1 MHITPAVSNT
11 HREPFHHD
19 LDPDLFFPGARRE
32 EICQALILDLLTG
45 KQFLHLNGDAGS
57 GKSLVC
63 RVIME
68 RLPTSFT
75 PVYLESPTG
84 SYEDL
89 LRHAC
94 LDLGAPR
101 ADKPDDF
108 SWPDEFNRQIL
119 QRQGANGRVVLII
132 DQAEQLFSATLE
144 RLLHRNLL
152 ADDEEPTFAILLAG
166 SSTLNAL
173 LTQFAAL
180 DPKNTPEGSY
190 TLPPLDLDDTE
201 KYLAYR
207 LHASGID
214 WDEHGQ
220 LLDKKLVSR
229 IYKKAQ
235 GNIALTNTAAAKL
248 LTERLPRSLPVESTL
263 PEKSLL
269 HDSLQDKSP
278 APHAPTTATDA
289 FDAPEQT
296 LEERYAPVLIDLYEL
311 LTQNKKLLGS
321 LLATAFFL
329 FGLGLFLE
337 FRPAP
342 VPLEQRQQS
351 TGGDTAAQL
360 QPGDSERLQ
369 AAAQSVEQQARE
381 VMEATD
387 SSTQPDG
394 ERLLRERQAASTSLV
409 AASYRGASTIQLL
422 TVSGSDADEQ
432 LKRLLSV
439 QPLVREARQLYI
451 VKKRTNPPV
460 YFVFY
465 GIFDTLEQARQVR
478 NSMSF
483 ELRAHHPY
491 PLSITDAL
499 LLNEG

>member
-1 MHITPAVSNT
+1 MHITPAVSNN
-11 HREPFHHD
+11 HHEPFHQE

-32 EICQALILDLLTG
+32 ETCQTLILDLLTG
-45 KQFLHLNGDAGS
+45 KQFLHLSGDAGS

-68 RLPTSFT
+68 RLPSSFT
-75 PVYLESPTG
+75 PVYMESPTG

-101 ADKPDDF
+101 AGKPDNF
-108 SWPDEFNRQIL
+108 SWPEEFNRQLL
-119 QRQGANGRVVLII
+119 QRRDTNGRVVLII

-144 RLLHRNLL
+144 RLLHRNFL
-152 ADDEEPTFAILLAG
+152 ADDEEPAFSILLAG
-166 SSTLNAL
+166 SSGLNPL
-173 LTQFAAL
+173 LAQLAAL
-180 DPKNTPEGSY
+180 SPQNTPGGSY

-207 LHASGID
+207 LHAAGID
-214 WDEHGQ
+214 WDEHDQ

-229 IYKKAQ
+229 VYKKAQ
-235 GNIALTNTAAAKL
+235 GNIALTNTAAAEL
-248 LTERLPRSLPVESTL
+248 LAKRLPRSLPVETVL
-263 PEKSLL
+263 PEEPLF
-269 HDSLQDKSP
+269 HDPAQDERP
-278 APHAPTTATDA
+278 APHAPNTVIDA
-289 FDAPEQT
+289 SDAPVQT
-296 LEERYAPVLIDLYEL
+296 LEEQYAPFLIDLYEL

-329 FGLGLFLE
+329 LGLGLFLE
-337 FRPAP
+337 SKPAP
-342 VPLEQRQQS
+342 ISQDLRQQQAEVN
-351 TGGDTAAQL
+351 TAVQT
-360 QPGDSERLQ
+360 QPNNSERLQ

-381 VMEATD
+381 AAGD
-387 SSTQPDG
+387 AGASAQPDS
-394 ERLLRERQAASTSLV
+394 ERLLRERQAASTALV
-409 AASYRGASTIQLL
+409 AASYRGASTVQLL
-422 TVSGSDADEQ
+422 TVSGSDAEER
-432 LKRLLSV
+432 LKQLLST
-439 QPLVREARQLYI
+439 QPLVRESEQLYI
-451 VKKRTNPPV
+451 IKKRSDSPV

-483 ELRAHHPY
+483 ELRTHHPY